1 MYFLEYSNRLTDLII
16 KFLNTS
22 FLLDLLAME
31 KNIAK
36 IISDT
41 ISELFDMLGQGE
53 AGVCITPASEIK
65 GYT

>member
-41 ISELFDMLGQGE
+41 ISELLDMLGQGE